1 MKIER
6 KIIIELL
13 KYENNN
19 KVLELMKYN
28 PNWIEILGFLTYH
41 RLAGLTY
48 EKIKNLNVRNF
59 DYPVYLNTYMINQSQ
74 KIRTYEQNK
83 WINIISNELNKKNIR
98 YVFLKGAILNNTLF
112 NYGSRVSNDIDILI
126 EKKSIPIVTDILNKL
141 GFVQGK
147 YNYKTKTI
155 CKFTEKE
162 IEESIRTRGET
173 APFVKKTNIPEIE
186 TIDIDIN
193 FSIDW
198 KPTDDEI
205 VNDFLN
211 NRILIVKNDNVSIFS
226 LNHYHNFI
234 ELCIHLY
241 KDCSLIDIVKKRKV
255 LDLYKF
261 VDIYYY
267 LKKYETE
274 IHMNT
279 LYEIIKKY
287 KLAKYIYFALKY
299 ITEIFP
305 DIKRVELENL
315 LKKIEKDNTLNTIYD
330 QNNPSI
336 KMKTNAKILDRIF
349 SYNVIDKYKQEE
361 SV

>member
-1 MKIER
+1 MEIEK

-13 KYENNN
+13 KYENDN
-19 KVLELMKYN
+19 KVLALMKYN

-48 EKIKNLNVRNF
+48 EKIKSLNVRNF

-74 KIRTYEQNK
+74 KIRAYEQNK
-83 WINIISNELNKKNIR
+83 WINIISNELNKENIK
-98 YVFLKGAILNNTLF
+98 YVFLKGAILNNVLF
-112 NYGSRVSNDIDILI
+112 EYGSRVSNDIDILI
-126 EKKSIPIVTDILNKL
+126 EKKSIPIITDVLNKL

-155 CKFTEKE
+155 RKFTKKE
-162 IEESIRTRGET
+162 IEESILTRGET
-173 APFVKKTNIPEIE
+173 APFVKKTNMPEIE

-198 KPTDDEI
+198 KPTDNEI

-211 NRILIVKNDNVSIFS
+211 NRIINVKNDNIPIFS

-267 LKKYETE
+267 LKKYEIE
-274 IHMNT
+274 INMDT

-287 KLAKYIYFALKY
+287 KLEKYIFFALKY
-299 ITEIFP
+299 ITEIFQ
-305 DIKRVELENL
+305 DIKNDEIENL
-315 LKKIEKDNTLNTIYD
+315 LKKIEKNDTLNTIYD
-330 QNNPSI
+330 QYNPSI
-336 KMKTNAKILDRIF
+336 KMKTNEKIIDRIF
-349 SYNVIDKYKQEE
+349 SYNVIDKYK
-361 SV
+361 

>member
-1 MKIER
+1 MKIEQ

-13 KYENNN
+13 KYEDNN
-19 KVLELMKYN
+19 KVLGLMKHN
-28 PNWIEILGFLTYH
+28 PNWIEILGYLTYH
-41 RLAGLTY
+41 RLAGLAY

-59 DYPVYLNTYMINQSQ
+59 DYPIYLNTYMINQSQ

-83 WINIISNELNKKNIR
+83 WINIISDELNKKNIK

-112 NYGSRVSNDIDILI
+112 KYGSRVSNDIDILI
-126 EKKSIPIVTDILNKL
+126 EKKSIPIITDVLNKL

-155 CKFTEKE
+155 HKFTKKE
-162 IEESIRTRGET
+162 IKESILTRGET
-173 APFVKKTNIPEIE
+173 APFVMKTNLPEIE

-198 KPTDDEI
+198 KPTNNNI

-211 NRILIVKNDNVSIFS
+211 HRILINKNDNIPIFS

-241 KDCSLIDIVKKRKV
+241 KDCTLIDIIRKRKV

-267 LKKYETE
+267 FKKYEAE
-274 IHMNT
+274 INVDI
-279 LYEIIKKY
+279 LYKIIKKY
-287 KLAKYIYFALKY
+287 KLEKYIYFSLKY
-299 ITEIFP
+299 VTEIFP
-305 DIKRVELENL
+305 DIKNLELENL
-315 LKKIEKDNTLNTIYD
+315 LKSIEKDNTLNIIYD
-330 QNNPSI
+330 QSNPNI
-336 KMKTNAKILDRIF
+336 TMQTDTKIIDRVF
-349 SYNVIDKYKQEE
+349 SYNVINKYR
-361 SV
+361 

>member
-1 MKIER
+1 MEIEK

-13 KYENNN
+13 KYENDN
-19 KVLELMKYN
+19 KVLALMKYN

-48 EKIKNLNVRNF
+48 EKIKSLNVRNF

-74 KIRTYEQNK
+74 KIRAYEQNK
-83 WINIISNELNKKNIR
+83 WINIISNELNKENIK
-98 YVFLKGAILNNTLF
+98 YVFLKGAILNNVLF
-112 NYGSRVSNDIDILI
+112 EYGSRVSNDIDILI
-126 EKKSIPIVTDILNKL
+126 EKKSIPIITDVLNKL

-155 CKFTEKE
+155 RKFTKKE
-162 IEESIRTRGET
+162 IEESILTRGET
-173 APFVKKTNIPEIE
+173 APFVKKTNMPEIE

-198 KPTDDEI
+198 KPADNEI

-211 NRILIVKNDNVSIFS
+211 NRILIVKNDNIPIFS

-267 LKKYETE
+267 LKKYKME
-274 IHMNT
+274 INMDT

-287 KLAKYIYFALKY
+287 KLEKYIFFALKY
-299 ITEIFP
+299 ITEIFQ
-305 DIKRVELENL
+305 DIKNNEIENL
-315 LKKIEKDNTLNTIYD
+315 LKKIEKNDTLNTIYD
-330 QNNPSI
+330 QYNPSI
-336 KMKTNAKILDRIF
+336 KMKTNEKIIDRIF
-349 SYNVIDKYKQEE
+349 SYNVIDKYK
-361 SV
+361 

>member
-126 EKKSIPIVTDILNKL
+126 EKKSIP
-141 GFVQGK
+141 
-147 YNYKTKTI
+147 
-155 CKFTEKE
+155 
-162 IEESIRTRGET
+162 
-173 APFVKKTNIPEIE
+173 
-186 TIDIDIN
+186 
-193 FSIDW
+193 
-198 KPTDDEI
+198 
-205 VNDFLN
+205 
-211 NRILIVKNDNVSIFS
+211 
-226 LNHYHNFI
+226 
-234 ELCIHLY
+234 
-241 KDCSLIDIVKKRKV
+241 
-255 LDLYKF
+255 
-261 VDIYYY
+261 
-267 LKKYETE
+267 
-274 IHMNT
+274 
-279 LYEIIKKY
+279 
-287 KLAKYIYFALKY
+287 
-299 ITEIFP
+299 
-305 DIKRVELENL
+305 
-315 LKKIEKDNTLNTIYD
+315 
-330 QNNPSI
+330 
-336 KMKTNAKILDRIF
+336 
-349 SYNVIDKYKQEE
+349 
-361 SV
+361 